1 MRIPVFLITF
11 ALLVITPHRLPAPIH
26 EIPESPSPTP
36 AVPPA
41 AETNPP
47 PSAPAVAP
55 TAEPKKSLPKQKSK
69 SSGAPRFAE
78 PQSTMPAPQE
88 TKGTQAGQATS
99 TPKGAVHLVI
109 HTDSDTRKIFT
120 YFQYPQVSAPA
131 GTTGLYRLE
140 VNPDGSVGAVTILKS
155 MGSTMDVDLMR
166 AFVRWRAVPG
176 PVRIVD
182 VPRRVFEFYRV
193 KSGPR

>member
-1 MRIPVFLITF
+1 
-11 ALLVITPHRLPAPIH
+11 
-26 EIPESPSPTP
+26 
-36 AVPPA
+36 
-41 AETNPP
+41 
-47 PSAPAVAP
+47 
-55 TAEPKKSLPKQKSK
+55 
-69 SSGAPRFAE
+69 
-78 PQSTMPAPQE
+78 MPAPQE

-131 GTTGLYRLE
+131 GTTGLYRIE
-140 VNPDGSVGAVTILKS
+140 VNPDGSVAAVTILKS
-155 MGSTMDVDLMR
+155 MGATMDVDMMKAL
-166 AFVRWRAVPG
+166 VRWRAVPG
-176 PVRIVD
+176 PARIVD